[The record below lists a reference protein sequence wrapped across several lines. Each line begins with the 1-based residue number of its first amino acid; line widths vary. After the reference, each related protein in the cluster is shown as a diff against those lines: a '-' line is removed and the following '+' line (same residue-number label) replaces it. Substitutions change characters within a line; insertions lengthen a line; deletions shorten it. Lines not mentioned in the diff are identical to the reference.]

1 LARKVKIER
10 DEAIALARDAKVVL
24 VSRGKKLLEFDSSA
38 TDDELAQVILGRSGT
53 LRAPAIRAG
62 GTFIVGYHE
71 AGYTRVFS

>member
-1 LARKVKIER
+1 MARKVKIER
-10 DEAIALARDAKVVL
+10 DEAIALARDANVVL

-62 GTFIVGYHE
+62 DIFIVGYNE